1 MIIFGGIWFTAVMKD
16 FLKITLAVIVG
27 CLILGIV
34 KLFVFFGVIGSLS
47 LLGKSEPVMPGSAIL
62 RIDLSE
68 VQLAEQTQDMSL
80 MAGISGSQMKV
91 IGILDAVR
99 AIENAA
105 ADPAVKYIYLKPDM
119 VYGGMAQIEELRQAL
134 VDFRMSGKAVI
145 SYMEN
150 PSNAGYYLASVSDK
164 IYMTPHAGGM
174 NMMTG
179 ISTQMFFLKD
189 LLDKLGINVQLI
201 RHGKYK
207 SAGEMFVRNEPSP
220 ENTAQ
225 YQEMVDAIWDSW
237 ASSIAESR
245 GISPEKFN
253 SEIDNLELNFPQ
265 DYVDAGMVD
274 ELLTLDQLKEKLT
287 EYFQATNFEKASM
300 ISLSDYA
307 TLTAVPNFR
316 AGNTVAVIFA
326 NGNILDGDAEQQ
338 VTGDR
343 FARIISSVRKDEN
356 VKAVVL
362 RVNSPGGSVLAAEK
376 IKDEIALLC
385 EEKPVIASYG
395 DYAASGGYWI
405 SAGCDYIFTN
415 SSTLTGSIGVF
426 SMIPDFSR
434 TLDDIAHINVR
445 SANSNRHSDMYSC
458 LRPMTEKELAYMQAS
473 VENIY
478 ETFTDVVAEGRSL
491 DRNYVDEIGQGR
503 VWAGDDAVRLK
514 LADSKGSLMDAV
526 RYAVSASGSDSSDLS
541 DWNIAEYP
549 TPMTAM
555 EMLVKTLGGNSAAAS
570 VFSGTPLEDV
580 EEAFADWNSS
590 QSGKVYAR
598 LPYELVIR

>member
-1 MIIFGGIWFTAVMKD
+1 MKD

-68 VQLAEQTQDMSL
+68 VQFAEQTQDMSL

-245 GISPEKFN
+245 SISPEKFN
-253 SEIDNLELNFPQ
+253 SAIDNLELNFPQ
-265 DYVDAGMVD
+265 DYVDAGLVD

-287 EYFQATNFEKASM
+287 EYFQATSFEKASM

-445 SANSNRHSDMYSC
+445 SSNSNRHSDMYSC

-491 DRNYVDEIGQGR
+491 DRSYVDEIGQGR

-555 EMLVKTLGGNSAAAS
+555 EMLVKTLGGGSAAAS

-598 LPYELVIR
+598 MPYELVIR

>member
-1 MIIFGGIWFTAVMKD
+1 MKD

-253 SEIDNLELNFPQ
+253 SAIDNLELNFPQ

-287 EYFQATNFEKASM
+287 EYFQATSFEKASM

-491 DRNYVDEIGQGR
+491 DRSYVDEIGQGR

-555 EMLVKTLGGNSAAAS
+555 EMLVKTLGGSSAAAS

>member
-253 SEIDNLELNFPQ
+253 SAIDNLELNFPQ

>member
-225 YQEMVDAIWDSW
+225 YQEMVDAIWNSW

-253 SEIDNLELNFPQ
+253 SAIDNLELNFPQ

-287 EYFQATNFEKASM
+287 EYFQATSFEKASM

-445 SANSNRHSDMYSC
+445 SSNSNRHSDMYSC

-491 DRNYVDEIGQGR
+491 DRSYVDEIGQGR

-549 TPMTAM
+549 TPLTAM
-555 EMLVKTLGGNSAAAS
+555 EMLVKTLGGSSAAAS

-580 EEAFADWNSS
+580 EKAFADWNSS

>member
-1 MIIFGGIWFTAVMKD
+1 MKD

-80 MAGISGSQMKV
+80 MAGISGSQMKM

-245 GISPEKFN
+245 GISPEEFN
-253 SEIDNLELNFPQ
+253 SAIDNLELNFPQ
-265 DYVDAGMVD
+265 DYVDAGLVD

-287 EYFQATNFEKASM
+287 EYFQATSFEKASM

-326 NGNILDGDAEQQ
+326 DGNILDGDAEQQ

-491 DRNYVDEIGQGR
+491 DRSYVDEIGQGR

-549 TPMTAM
+549 TPLTAM
-555 EMLVKTLGGNSAAAS
+555 EMLVKTLGGSSAAAS

-580 EEAFADWNSS
+580 EKAFADWNSS

>member
-1 MIIFGGIWFTAVMKD
+1 MKD

-119 VYGGMAQIEELRQAL
+119 VYGGMAEIEELRQAL
-134 VDFRMSGKAVI
+134 VNFRMSGKAVI

-225 YQEMVDAIWDSW
+225 YQEMVDAIWNSW

-253 SEIDNLELNFPQ
+253 SAIDNLELNFPQ
-265 DYVDAGMVD
+265 DYVDAGLVD

-287 EYFQATNFEKASM
+287 EYFQATSFEKASM

-385 EEKPVIASYG
+385 
-395 DYAASGGYWI
+395 
-405 SAGCDYIFTN
+405 
-415 SSTLTGSIGVF
+415 SIRRLL
-426 SMIPDFSR
+426 DFSW
-434 TLDDIAHINVR
+434 
-445 SANSNRHSDMYSC
+445 M
-458 LRPMTEKELAYMQAS
+458 
-473 VENIY
+473 
-478 ETFTDVVAEGRSL
+478 
-491 DRNYVDEIGQGR
+491 
-503 VWAGDDAVRLK
+503 RLHLHK
-514 LADSKGSLMDAV
+514 
-526 RYAVSASGSDSSDLS
+526 
-541 DWNIAEYP
+541 
-549 TPMTAM
+549 
-555 EMLVKTLGGNSAAAS
+555 
-570 VFSGTPLEDV
+570 
-580 EEAFADWNSS
+580 
-590 QSGKVYAR
+590 Q
-598 LPYELVIR
+598 

>member
-1 MIIFGGIWFTAVMKD
+1 MKD
-16 FLKITLAVIVG
+16 FFKITLAVIVG

-34 KLFVFFGVIGSLS
+34 KFFIFFGVVGSLS

-62 RIDLSE
+62 RIDFSE
-68 VQLAEQTQDMSL
+68 MQLAEQTQDMSL
-80 MAGISGSQMKV
+80 MAGIAGTQTKV
-91 IGILDAVR
+91 TGILDAVR

-105 ADPAVKYIYLKPDM
+105 EDPAVKYIYLKPDM
-119 VYGGMAQIEELRQAL
+119 VYGGMAEIEELRRAL

-220 ENTAQ
+220 ENSAQ
-225 YQEMVDAIWDSW
+225 YQEMVDAIWNSW
-237 ASSIAESR
+237 VSSIAESR

-253 SEIDNLELNFPQ
+253 AAIDNLELNFPQ
-265 DYVDAGMVD
+265 DYVDAGLVD

-287 EYFQATNFEKASM
+287 EYFQATSFEKASM

-307 TLTAVPNFR
+307 ALTSVPNFR

-385 EEKPVIASYG
+385 EEKPVIASFG

-415 SSTLTGSIGVF
+415 SGTLTGSIGVF
-426 SMIPDFSR
+426 SMIPDFSQ
-434 TLDDIAHINVR
+434 TLDDIAHINVS
-445 SANSNRHSDMYSC
+445 SANSNKHSDLYSC

-491 DRNYVDEIGQGR
+491 DRSYVDEIGQGR

-514 LADSKGSLMDAV
+514 LADKKGTLMDAV

-549 TPMTAM
+549 TPLTAM
-555 EMLVKTLGGNSAAAS
+555 EMLVKTLNGSSASAS
-570 VFSGTPLEDV
+570 VFSGTPLENA
-580 EEAFADWNSS
+580 EEAFMSWNSS

-598 LPYELVIR
+598 LPYEFVIK

>member
-1 MIIFGGIWFTAVMKD
+1 MKD

-68 VQLAEQTQDMSL
+68 VQFAEQTQDMSL

-245 GISPEKFN
+245 SISPEKFN
-253 SEIDNLELNFPQ
+253 SAIDNLELNFPQ
-265 DYVDAGMVD
+265 DYVDAGLVD

-287 EYFQATNFEKASM
+287 EYFQATSFEKASM

-343 FARIISSVRKDEN
+343 FARIISSVRKNEN

-445 SANSNRHSDMYSC
+445 SSNSNRHSDMYSC

-491 DRNYVDEIGQGR
+491 DRSYVDEIGQGR

>member
-253 SEIDNLELNFPQ
+253 SAIDNLELNFPQ
-265 DYVDAGMVD
+265 DYVDAGLVD

-287 EYFQATNFEKASM
+287 EYFQATSFEKASM

-478 ETFTDVVAEGRSL
+478 EIFTDVVAEGRSL
-491 DRNYVDEIGQGR
+491 DRSYVDEIGQGR

-555 EMLVKTLGGNSAAAS
+555 EMLVKTLGGSSAAAS

>member
-245 GISPEKFN
+245 SISPEKFN
-253 SEIDNLELNFPQ
+253 SAIDNLELNFPQ
-265 DYVDAGMVD
+265 DYVDAGLVD

-287 EYFQATNFEKASM
+287 EYFQATSFEKASM

-478 ETFTDVVAEGRSL
+478 ETFTDVVAKGRSL
-491 DRNYVDEIGQGR
+491 DRSYVDEIGQGR

>member
-1 MIIFGGIWFTAVMKD
+1 MKD

-253 SEIDNLELNFPQ
+253 SAIDNLELNFPQ

-343 FARIISSVRKDEN
+343 FARIISSVRKDKN

-555 EMLVKTLGGNSAAAS
+555 EMLVKTLGGSSAAAS

>member
-253 SEIDNLELNFPQ
+253 SAIDNLELNFPQ

-287 EYFQATNFEKASM
+287 EYFQATSFEKASM

-526 RYAVSASGSDSSDLS
+526 RYAISASGSDSSDLS

-555 EMLVKTLGGNSAAAS
+555 EMLVKTLGGSSAAAS

>member
-1 MIIFGGIWFTAVMKD
+1 MKD

-80 MAGISGSQMKV
+80 VAGISGSQMKV

-287 EYFQATNFEKASM
+287 EYFQATSFEKASM

-555 EMLVKTLGGNSAAAS
+555 EMLVKTLGGSSAAAS

>member
-1 MIIFGGIWFTAVMKD
+1 MKD

-253 SEIDNLELNFPQ
+253 SAIDNLELNFPQ

-287 EYFQATNFEKASM
+287 EYFQATSFEKASM

-526 RYAVSASGSDSSDLS
+526 RYAISASGSDSSDLS
-541 DWNIAEYP
+541 DWNMAEYP

-555 EMLVKTLGGNSAAAS
+555 EMLVKTLGGSSAAAS

>member
-1 MIIFGGIWFTAVMKD
+1 MKD

-253 SEIDNLELNFPQ
+253 SAIDNLELNFPQ
-265 DYVDAGMVD
+265 DYVDAGLVD

-287 EYFQATNFEKASM
+287 EYFQATSFEKASM

-491 DRNYVDEIGQGR
+491 DRSYVDEIGQGR

-555 EMLVKTLGGNSAAAS
+555 EMLVKTLGGSSAAAS

>member
-245 GISPEKFN
+245 GISPEEFN
-253 SEIDNLELNFPQ
+253 SAIDNLELNFPQ
-265 DYVDAGMVD
+265 DYVDAGLVD

-287 EYFQATNFEKASM
+287 EYFQATSFEKASM

-326 NGNILDGDAEQQ
+326 DGNILDGDAEQQ

-445 SANSNRHSDMYSC
+445 SSNSNRHSDMYSC

-549 TPMTAM
+549 TPMTAL
-555 EMLVKTLGGNSAAAS
+555 EMLVKTLGGSSAAAS

>member
-1 MIIFGGIWFTAVMKD
+1 MKD

-253 SEIDNLELNFPQ
+253 SAIDNLELNFPQ
-265 DYVDAGMVD
+265 DYVDAGLVD

-287 EYFQATNFEKASM
+287 EYFQATSFEKASM

-326 NGNILDGDAEQQ
+326 DGNILDGDAEQQ

-445 SANSNRHSDMYSC
+445 SSNSNRHSDMYSC

-491 DRNYVDEIGQGR
+491 DRSYVDEIGQGR

-555 EMLVKTLGGNSAAAS
+555 EMLVKTLGGSSAATS

>member
-253 SEIDNLELNFPQ
+253 SAIDNLELNFPQ

-287 EYFQATNFEKASM
+287 EYFQATSFEKASM

-445 SANSNRHSDMYSC
+445 SSNSNRHSDMYSC

-491 DRNYVDEIGQGR
+491 DRSYVDEIGQGR

-549 TPMTAM
+549 TPLTAM
-555 EMLVKTLGGNSAAAS
+555 EMLVKTLGGSSAAAS

-580 EEAFADWNSS
+580 EKAFADWNSS

>member
-1 MIIFGGIWFTAVMKD
+1 MKD

-174 NMMTG
+174 NMMRV

-287 EYFQATNFEKASM
+287 EYFQATSFEKASM

-555 EMLVKTLGGNSAAAS
+555 EMLVKTLGGSSAAAS

>member
-253 SEIDNLELNFPQ
+253 SAIDNLELNFPQ
-265 DYVDAGMVD
+265 DYVDAGLVD

-287 EYFQATNFEKASM
+287 EYFQATSFEKASM
-300 ISLSDYA
+300 ISLSDYV

-491 DRNYVDEIGQGR
+491 DRSYVDEIGQGR

-526 RYAVSASGSDSSDLS
+526 RYAVSASGSDSPDLS

>member
-164 IYMTPHAGGM
+164 VYMTPHAGGM

-287 EYFQATNFEKASM
+287 EYFQATSFEKASM

-445 SANSNRHSDMYSC
+445 SSNSNRHSDMYSC

-491 DRNYVDEIGQGR
+491 DRSYVDEIGQGR

-555 EMLVKTLGGNSAAAS
+555 EMLVKTLGGSSAAAS

>member
-245 GISPEKFN
+245 GISSEKFN

-287 EYFQATNFEKASM
+287 EYFQATSFEKASM

-541 DWNIAEYP
+541 DWRRSFRGLEFQPEREGLCPSAVRTGDQIIS
-549 TPMTAM
+549 
-555 EMLVKTLGGNSAAAS
+555 VSGNSVMERTS
-570 VFSGTPLEDV
+570 EV
-580 EEAFADWNSS
+580 ESET
-590 QSGKVYAR
+590 
-598 LPYELVIR
+598 L

>member
-1 MIIFGGIWFTAVMKD
+1 MKD

>member
-1 MIIFGGIWFTAVMKD
+1 MKD

-253 SEIDNLELNFPQ
+253 SAIDNLELNFPQ

-287 EYFQATNFEKASM
+287 EYFQATSFEKASM

-526 RYAVSASGSDSSDLS
+526 RYAISASGSDSSDLS

-555 EMLVKTLGGNSAAAS
+555 EMLVKTLGGSSAAAS

>member
-1 MIIFGGIWFTAVMKD
+1 MKD

-47 LLGKSEPVMPGSAIL
+47 LFGKSEPVMPGSAIL

-253 SEIDNLELNFPQ
+253 SAIDNLELNFPQ

-287 EYFQATNFEKASM
+287 EYFQATSFEKASM

-491 DRNYVDEIGQGR
+491 DRSYVDEIGQGR

-549 TPMTAM
+549 TPLTAM
-555 EMLVKTLGGNSAAAS
+555 EMLVKTLGGSSAAAS

-580 EEAFADWNSS
+580 EKAFADWNSS

>member
-1 MIIFGGIWFTAVMKD
+1 MKD

-34 KLFVFFGVIGSLS
+34 KLFVFFGVIESLS

-119 VYGGMAQIEELRQAL
+119 VYGGMAEIEELRQAL
-134 VDFRMSGKAVI
+134 VNFRMSGKAVI

-225 YQEMVDAIWDSW
+225 YQEMVDAIWNSW
-237 ASSIAESR
+237 VSSIAESR
-245 GISPEKFN
+245 GISQEKFN
-253 SEIDNLELNFPQ
+253 AAIDNLELNFPQ
-265 DYVDAGMVD
+265 DYVDAGLVD

-287 EYFQATNFEKASM
+287 EYFQATSFEKASM

-307 TLTAVPNFR
+307 ALTAVPNFR
-316 AGNTVAVIFA
+316 AGSTVAVIFA

-385 EEKPVIASYG
+385 EEKPVIASFG

-415 SSTLTGSIGVF
+415 SGTLTGSIGVF
-426 SMIPDFSR
+426 SMIPDFSQ
-434 TLDDIAHINVR
+434 TLDDIAHINVS
-445 SANSNRHSDMYSC
+445 SANSNRHSDLYSC

-491 DRNYVDEIGQGR
+491 DRSYVDEIGQGR

-514 LADSKGSLMDAV
+514 LADKKGTLMDAV

-549 TPMTAM
+549 TPLTAM
-555 EMLVKTLGGNSAAAS
+555 EILVKTLNGSSASAS
-570 VFSGTPLEDV
+570 VFSGTPLEDA
-580 EEAFADWNSS
+580 EEAFMSWNSS

-598 LPYELVIR
+598 LPYEFVIK

>member
-1 MIIFGGIWFTAVMKD
+1 M
-16 FLKITLAVIVG
+16 
-27 CLILGIV
+27 
-34 KLFVFFGVIGSLS
+34 
-47 LLGKSEPVMPGSAIL
+47 LGKSEPVMPGSAIL

-80 MAGISGSQMKV
+80 MAGISGLQMKV

-253 SEIDNLELNFPQ
+253 SAIDNLELNFPQ
-265 DYVDAGMVD
+265 DYVDAGLVD

-287 EYFQATNFEKASM
+287 EYFQATSFEKASM

-491 DRNYVDEIGQGR
+491 DRSYVDEIGQGR

-555 EMLVKTLGGNSAAAS
+555 EMLVKTLGGSSAAAS

>member
-1 MIIFGGIWFTAVMKD
+1 MKD

-80 MAGISGSQMKV
+80 MAGISGLQMKV

-225 YQEMVDAIWDSW
+225 YQEMVDAIWNSW

-253 SEIDNLELNFPQ
+253 SAIDNLELNFPQ
-265 DYVDAGMVD
+265 DYVDAGLVD

-287 EYFQATNFEKASM
+287 EYFQATSFEKASM

-405 SAGCDYIFTN
+405 SAVCDYIFTN

-491 DRNYVDEIGQGR
+491 DRSYVDEIGQGR

-555 EMLVKTLGGNSAAAS
+555 EMLVKTLGGSSAAAS

>member
-253 SEIDNLELNFPQ
+253 SAIDNLELNFPQ

-287 EYFQATNFEKASM
+287 EYFQATSFEKASM

>member
-1 MIIFGGIWFTAVMKD
+1 MKD

-225 YQEMVDAIWDSW
+225 YQEMVDAIWNSW

-253 SEIDNLELNFPQ
+253 SAIDNLELNFPQ
-265 DYVDAGMVD
+265 DYVDAGLVD

-287 EYFQATNFEKASM
+287 EYFQATSFEKASM

-326 NGNILDGDAEQQ
+326 NGNILDGDAEQP

-491 DRNYVDEIGQGR
+491 DRSYVDEIGQGR

-555 EMLVKTLGGNSAAAS
+555 EMLVKTLGGSSAAAS

>member
-1 MIIFGGIWFTAVMKD
+1 MKD

-225 YQEMVDAIWDSW
+225 YQEMVDAIWNSW

-253 SEIDNLELNFPQ
+253 SAIDNLELNFPQ
-265 DYVDAGMVD
+265 DYVDAGLVD

-287 EYFQATNFEKASM
+287 EYFQATSFEKASM

-491 DRNYVDEIGQGR
+491 DRSYVDEIGQGR

-555 EMLVKTLGGNSAAAS
+555 EMLVKTLGGSSAAAS

>member
-1 MIIFGGIWFTAVMKD
+1 MKD

-253 SEIDNLELNFPQ
+253 SAIDNLELNFPQ
-265 DYVDAGMVD
+265 DYVDAGLVD

-287 EYFQATNFEKASM
+287 EYFQATSFEKASM
-300 ISLSDYA
+300 ISLSDYV

-445 SANSNRHSDMYSC
+445 SSNSNRHSDMYSC

-491 DRNYVDEIGQGR
+491 DRSYVDEIGQGR

-555 EMLVKTLGGNSAAAS
+555 EMLVKTLGGSSVAAS

>member
-253 SEIDNLELNFPQ
+253 SAIDNLELNFPQ

-287 EYFQATNFEKASM
+287 EYFQATSFEKASM

-491 DRNYVDEIGQGR
+491 DRSYVDEIGQGR

-555 EMLVKTLGGNSAAAS
+555 EMLVKTLGGSSAAAS

>member
-253 SEIDNLELNFPQ
+253 SAIDNLELNFPQ
-265 DYVDAGMVD
+265 DYVDAGLVD

-287 EYFQATNFEKASM
+287 EYFQATSFEKASM

-491 DRNYVDEIGQGR
+491 DRSYVDEIGQGR

-555 EMLVKTLGGNSAAAS
+555 EMLVKTLGGSSAAAS

>member
-1 MIIFGGIWFTAVMKD
+1 MKD

-253 SEIDNLELNFPQ
+253 SAIDNLELNFPQ

-287 EYFQATNFEKASM
+287 EYFQTTSFEKASM

-395 DYAASGGYWI
+395 DYAASGGYWT

-445 SANSNRHSDMYSC
+445 SSNSNRHSDMYSC

-491 DRNYVDEIGQGR
+491 DRSYVDEIGQGR

-549 TPMTAM
+549 TPLTAM
-555 EMLVKTLGGNSAAAS
+555 EMLVKTLGGSSAAAS

-580 EEAFADWNSS
+580 EKAFADWNSS

>member
-1 MIIFGGIWFTAVMKD
+1 MKD

-189 LLDKLGINVQLI
+189 LLDKLGINVQFI

-287 EYFQATNFEKASM
+287 EYFQATSFEKASM

-415 SSTLTGSIGVF
+415 SSSLTGSIGVF

-491 DRNYVDEIGQGR
+491 DRSYVDEIGQGR

-555 EMLVKTLGGNSAAAS
+555 EMLVKTLGGSSAAAS

>member
-1 MIIFGGIWFTAVMKD
+1 MKD

-245 GISPEKFN
+245 SISPEKFN
-253 SEIDNLELNFPQ
+253 SAIDNLELNFPQ
-265 DYVDAGMVD
+265 DYVDAGLVD

-287 EYFQATNFEKASM
+287 EYFQATSFEKASM

-478 ETFTDVVAEGRSL
+478 ETFTDVVAKGRSL
-491 DRNYVDEIGQGR
+491 DRSYVDEIGQGR